1 MTLELQRTRVKICG
15 LTRIEDLEAAVDAG
29 ADAVGLVFYP
39 PSPRAVTPVQAAA
52 LARSVPAWVSL
63 VGLFVNTP
71 ASDIRAVAD
80 TVGLSHIQLHG
91 DERAEHY
98 ADLGRPVI
106 KAIRLPAA
114 PTGTPG
120 TADAGSAAPQS
131 HLIESRTWL
140 GLAQAVLFDA
150 DSAGFGG
157 SGQSFDWGLLAQ
169 GTQTLGRHWVLSGGL
184 GPHNIEEALYRLHP
198 PAVDVS
204 SGVEQS
210 LDGRLQKGMKDPV
223 RIDAF
228 MKAVRAAD
236 LSRNRTG
243 NPLPSS

>member
-15 LTRIEDLEAAVDAG
+15 LTRVEDLEAAVDAG

-39 PSPRAVTPVQAAA
+39 PSPRAVTPAQAAV
-52 LARSVPAWVSL
+52 LARSVPAWVSV

-71 ASDIRAVAD
+71 ASEIRAVAD

-91 DERAEHY
+91 DEKPEHY
-98 ADLGRPVI
+98 TNLGRPVV
-106 KAIRLPAA
+106 KAIRLPALA
-114 PTGTPG
+114 PGP
-120 TADAGSAAPQS
+120 AEAGAGGAVVESL
-131 HLIESRTWL
+131 LIESVAWRRLT
-140 GLAQAVLFDA
+140 QAVLFDA

-157 SGQSFDWGLLAQ
+157 SGQSFDWGLLTQ
-169 GTQTLGRHWVLSGGL
+169 GTQSLGRHWVLSGGL
-184 GPHNIEEALYRLHP
+184 GVHNIEEALRRLNP

-204 SGVEQS
+204 SGVEQL

-228 MKAVRAAD
+228 MKAVRAVD
-236 LSRNRTG
+236 LSRNNNTS
-243 NPLPSS
+243 PLSSF

>member
-39 PSPRAVTPVQAAA
+39 PSPRAVSPTQAAA

-71 ASDIRAVAD
+71 ASEIRAVAD

-91 DERAEHY
+91 DENPEDY
-98 ADLGRPVI
+98 ADLGRPVV
-106 KAIRLPAA
+106 KAIRLPATSA
-114 PTGTPG
+114 KPPG
-120 TADAGSAAPQS
+120 EAGAGGAAVQG
-131 HLIESRTWL
+131 HLIESMAWRRL
-140 GLAQAVLFDA
+140 VQAVLFDA

-157 SGQSFDWGLLAQ
+157 SGQSFDWGLLTQ
-169 GTQTLGRHWVLSGGL
+169 GVQTLGRHWVLSGGL
-184 GPHNIEEALYRLHP
+184 GPHNIEEALRRLNP

-204 SGVEQS
+204 SGVEQL
-210 LDGRLQKGMKDPV
+210 LDGRLQKGIKDPV
-223 RIDAF
+223 RMNAF
-228 MKAVRAAD
+228 MKAVRAVDLFRHRTAD
-236 LSRNRTG
+236 
-243 NPLPSS
+243 PLPSS

>member
-1 MTLELQRTRVKICG
+1 
-15 LTRIEDLEAAVDAG
+15 
-29 ADAVGLVFYP
+29 
-39 PSPRAVTPVQAAA
+39 
-52 LARSVPAWVSL
+52 
-63 VGLFVNTP
+63 
-71 ASDIRAVAD
+71 
-80 TVGLSHIQLHG
+80 
-91 DERAEHY
+91 
-98 ADLGRPVI
+98 
-106 KAIRLPAA
+106 
-114 PTGTPG
+114 
-120 TADAGSAAPQS
+120 
-131 HLIESRTWL
+131 
-140 GLAQAVLFDA
+140 VLFDA

-204 SGVEQS
+204 SGVEQL
-210 LDGRLQKGMKDPV
+210 LDGRLQKGIKDSV

>member
-15 LTRIEDLEAAVDAG
+15 LTRVEDLEAAVDAG

-39 PSPRAVTPVQAAA
+39 PSPRAVTPAQAAV

-71 ASDIRAVAD
+71 ASEIRAVAD

-91 DERAEHY
+91 DEKPEHY
-98 ADLGRPVI
+98 ANLGRPVV
-106 KAIRLPAA
+106 KAIRLPASRQA
-114 PTGTPG
+114 P
-120 TADAGSAAPQS
+120 AEAGASGAAVQG
-131 HLIESRTWL
+131 HLIESLTWRYV
-140 GLAQAVLFDA
+140 AQAVLFDA

-157 SGQSFDWGLLAQ
+157 SGQSFDWGLLTQ
-169 GTQTLGRHWVLSGGL
+169 GVQTLGRHWVLSGGL
-184 GPHNIEEALYRLHP
+184 GPHNIEEALRRLKP

-204 SGVEQS
+204 SGVEQL

-228 MKAVRAAD
+228 MKAVRAVDLVRHRTAD
-236 LSRNRTG
+236 
-243 NPLPSS
+243 PLPSS